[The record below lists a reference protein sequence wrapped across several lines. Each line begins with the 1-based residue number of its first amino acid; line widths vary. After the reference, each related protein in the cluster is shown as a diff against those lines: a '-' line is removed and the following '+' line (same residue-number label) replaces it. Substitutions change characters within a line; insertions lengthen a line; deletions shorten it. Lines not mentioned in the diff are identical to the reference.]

1 MLKDVNAI
9 AYYPQYL
16 KFSTFQNRDKYAS
29 NALAAE
35 IAIADSSAMLSGV
48 FIARHCTQQHLRPEH
63 VARW

>member
-16 KFSTFQNRDKYAS
+16 KFSTFQNRDKHAS

-35 IAIADSSAMLSGV
+35 IAIAG
-48 FIARHCTQQHLRPEH
+48 
-63 VARW
+63 

>member
-16 KFSTFQNRDKYAS
+16 KFSTFQNRDKHAS

-35 IAIADSSAMLSGV
+35 TAITGLSAILSGV
-48 FIARHCTQQHLRPEH
+48 FIAHHCTPWHLKPEF
-63 VARW
+63 VVR